1 MEGQS
6 IYFLLFVIIVPESL
20 ATVSHANC
28 QVTLIIYKNI
38 WMSFTLKKWTL
49 FLSHYLNLYTLSML
63 CRQRVCNERHFI
75 TSSLNMQHSTE
86 KKIVIPC
93 ILWYTSYTLL
103 IFVVYNCMTQADVRY
118 CIVEWVHEILR
129 I

>member
-1 MEGQS
+1 
-6 IYFLLFVIIVPESL
+6 
-20 ATVSHANC
+20 
-28 QVTLIIYKNI
+28 
-38 WMSFTLKKWTL
+38 MSFTFEKWTL
-49 FLSHYLNLYTLSML
+49 FLFQYLYFYTLSML
-63 CRQRVCNERHFI
+63 CRQRVSKERHFV
-75 TSSLNMQHSTE
+75 TSSVNIQHSTE

-118 CIVEWVHEILR
+118 CIVEWVHKIILH